1 MKIKQIYHI
10 GLPCNDLERA
20 TKFYTD
26 VLGMKCTKV
35 GFDTESGGPY
45 KDVYGMY
52 PQISRLFMEDGM
64 CLVLFQRPKPIER
77 GDFDD
82 GTSHIALEVSSED
95 FDRAADELKKAGAKV
110 LIDKPVVRPTG
121 KAIYFFDPE
130 MNYIQLWARPDQK
143 AEQSASA
150 STAESRI

>member
-45 KDVYGMY
+45 KDEFHLPSLMHD
-52 PQISRLFMEDGM
+52 PSRLESGDQQQSVR
-64 CLVLFQRPKPIER
+64 CHQRCRPK
-77 GDFDD
+77 
-82 GTSHIALEVSSED
+82 SE
-95 FDRAADELKKAGAKV
+95 FE
-110 LIDKPVVRPTG
+110 
-121 KAIYFFDPE
+121 
-130 MNYIQLWARPDQK
+130 
-143 AEQSASA
+143 
-150 STAESRI
+150 

>member
-45 KDVYGMY
+45 DPVASVTTTEWIDVEVKKGKMY
-52 PQISRLFMEDGM
+52 HYAVTAENPLGASF
-64 CLVLFQRPKPIER
+64 P
-77 GDFDD
+77 
-82 GTSHIALEVSSED
+82 SSEVS
-95 FDRAADELKKAGAKV
+95 
-110 LIDKPVVRPTG
+110 VRV
-121 KAIYFFDPE
+121 
-130 MNYIQLWARPDQK
+130 R
-143 AEQSASA
+143 
-150 STAESRI
+150 